1 MRSNADFEEFYNRE
15 IKSTIAQIEEQRKSI
30 ADKYSYKKYWRNLK
44 WLLVLTVIGG
54 IARAVAPERIP
65 AAIGIVAAVMVAYA
79 IIAAIYLTV
88 KRNTSFKPVSLEY
101 KKTVISKIVHFV
113 NPALQYSPE
122 QGLEASEFTV
132 GELFESPSRFKTE
145 DLVQGTVDGVTVRMA
160 DVVATKTKRSGSKGE
175 SETVTLFKG
184 FYGIARFDQPFQA
197 EVKLKPG
204 NAAYEALEKLGGIAK
219 KLLGAVVD
227 SFMERMKLT
236 EIQTGHAEFDK
247 AYFVQSNEKE
257 KALALLTP
265 TLMQLILSFNK
276 ELAMPVALSFKGDQ
290 MHMAFANIN
299 MFEIHL
305 GVSMTEKDDSK
316 DYFRHLNLAMGLIEA
331 VKSLK

>member
-1 MRSNADFEEFYNRE
+1 MRSNSDFEEFYNRE
-15 IKSTIAQIEEQRKSI
+15 LKSTIAKLEEQRKAI
-30 ADKYSYKKYWRNLK
+30 ADKYSFKKYWRNLK
-44 WLLVLTVIGG
+44 WLLTLTVIGG
-54 IARAVAPERIP
+54 IARAVVPDRVP
-65 AAIGIVAAVMVAYA
+65 AAIGLIAVVMVAYA

-88 KRNTSFKPVSLEY
+88 KRNTTFKPVSLEY
-101 KKTVISKIVHFV
+101 KKTVISKIVQFV
-113 NPALQYSPE
+113 NPALQYNPE
-122 QGLEASEFTV
+122 QGLQASEFTV
-132 GELFESPSRFKTE
+132 GQLFEQPSRFRTE
-145 DLVQGTVDGVTVRMA
+145 DLVQGMVDGVTVRMA

-175 SETVTLFKG
+175 SKTVTLFKG

-197 EVKLKPG
+197 QVTLKPG

-219 KLLGAVVD
+219 KLLGGMVD
-227 SFMERMKLT
+227 SFMEKMKLT

-247 AYFVQSNEKE
+247 AYFVQSDERE
-257 KALALLTP
+257 KALVMLTP

-276 ELAMPVALSFKGDQ
+276 ELTMPVALSFKEHQ
-290 MHMAFANIN
+290 LHMAFAEVN

-305 GVSMTEKDDSK
+305 GVSMTENDSSR

>member
-15 IKSTIAQIEEQRKSI
+15 LKSLIARIEEQRKSI

-44 WLLVLTVIGG
+44 WLLTLTIIGG
-54 IARAVAPERIP
+54 IARAVAPDQVP
-65 AAIGIVAAVMVAYA
+65 AAVGLIAVVMVAYA

-88 KRNTSFKPVSLEY
+88 KRNTSFKPISLEY

-113 NPALQYSPE
+113 NPSLQYNPE
-122 QGLEASEFTV
+122 QGLQASEFTM
-132 GELFESPSRFKTE
+132 GELFESPTRFRTE
-145 DLVQGTVDGVTVRMA
+145 DLVEGIVDGVAVRMA

-175 SETVTLFKG
+175 STTVTLFKG
-184 FYGIARFDQPFQA
+184 LYGIARFERPFQA
-197 EVKLKPG
+197 QVKLKPG
-204 NAAYEALEKLGGIAK
+204 NAAYEALERIGGIAK
-219 KLLGAVVD
+219 KLLGGMVD
-227 SFMERMKLT
+227 SFMEKMKLT

-257 KALALLTP
+257 KALTMLTP

-276 ELAMPVALSFKGDQ
+276 ELAMPVALAFKGDQ

-299 MFEIHL
+299 MFEINL
-305 GVSMTEKDDSK
+305 GVSMTEKDDSR